1 MYELANQ
8 FGDKNKEY
16 FFSMATNSKEK
27 SNFAP
32 SFLKTN
38 NYLSIV
44 TKMEKIKVGINGF
57 GRIGRNVFRIIC
69 ERPNLEIVG
78 VNDLTSTKVLA
89 HLLKYDSTQGKFP
102 GTVEYD
108 ENALIVNG
116 VRIPVTAERAP
127 LNIKWSKT
135 PDVVVES
142 TGVFRSKESSKG
154 GYGDHLKAGAKKVIL
169 SAPSKDAIDATVV
182 VGVNNNDLTD
192 EVECVS
198 NASCTTNC
206 LAPVA
211 KVLNDRFGIEQGYIT
226 TIHSYTND
234 QVILDGPHS
243 DLRRARS
250 AAMSQIPTTTGA
262 AKAVGIVIPELNGK
276 LDGIAVRVP
285 TPTGSLV
292 DLVCTLKT
300 EATKEEI
307 NAAMKEAAEGPMKG
321 VLEYTEDPIVSVDV
335 IHNPHSSIFDAQS
348 TMVMGKMVKIMS
360 WYDNEWGYSN
370 RMVDLIEMMKY

>member
-1 MYELANQ
+1 
-8 FGDKNKEY
+8 
-16 FFSMATNSKEK
+16 
-27 SNFAP
+27 
-32 SFLKTN
+32 
-38 NYLSIV
+38 
-44 TKMEKIKVGINGF
+44 MEKIKVGINGF

-108 ENALIVNG
+108 ETALIVNG
-116 VRIPVTAERAP
+116 QRIPVTAER
-127 LNIKWSKT
+127 
-135 PDVVVES
+135 
-142 TGVFRSKESSKG
+142 VFRSKESSKG
-154 GYGDHLKAGAKKVIL
+154 GYGDHLKNGAKKVIL
-169 SAPSKDAIDATVV
+169 SAPSKDAIDATIV

-192 EVECVS
+192 DIECVS

-292 DLVCTLKT
+292 DLVCMLKT

-321 VLEYTEDPIVSVDV
+321 VLEYTEDPIVSCDV